1 MSEPTMNRTMPSG
14 GGGAQVSV
22 FTADQVMTIAP
33 DATLQA
39 AAQELAEDSVGML
52 VVGSVDKVLGV
63 ISERDIVRAVAAF
76 RDPRTTL
83 VSDIESTRLV
93 WCDASA
99 TVNEVAE
106 QMMEQYVRHVLVE
119 EDGRLLGVVSARD
132 LLGAY
137 AIG

>member
-1 MSEPTMNRTMPSG
+1 MQAVVNGRRILVG
-14 GGGAQVSV
+14 GPALLRRVGVQ
-22 FTADQVMTIAP
+22 M

-52 VVGSVDKVLGV
+52 VVGTADKVVGV
-63 ISERDIVRAVAAF
+63 ISERDVVRAVAAF

-93 WCDASA
+93 WCGSSS

-106 QMMEQYVRHVLVE
+106 LMMEQYVRHVLVE
-119 EDGRLLGVVSARD
+119 EDGKLVGVVSARD